1 MITVSEAFKSWL
13 VSCIGLRLRLALG
26 LFHVF
31 ESEKNNSPQAVSL
44 FFDGQGG
51 GTLECAP
58 DGASIA
64 YSSDAVSECDL
75 GEFGAEKIFSLMADE
90 TFSSAIGEELTSV
103 SLVLSSIEDS
113 VAGVS
118 LRFGNS
124 QFLSFINLGDD
135 LFVYKEMPA
144 EIVRC
149 QGLMFVRLS
158 SM

>member
-13 VSCIGLRLRLALG
+13 ISCIGLRLRLALG

-44 FFDGQGG
+44 FFDGQGV

-64 YSSDAVSECDL
+64 YSSDAVFECD
-75 GEFGAEKIFSLMADE
+75 
-90 TFSSAIGEELTSV
+90 
-103 SLVLSSIEDS
+103 
-113 VAGVS
+113 
-118 LRFGNS
+118 
-124 QFLSFINLGDD
+124 LGDD
-135 LFVYKEMPA
+135 LFVYKEIPA

-158 SM
+158 LM